1 MKHKMK
7 LYIIL
12 VFIQM
17 LSCAFAQQ
25 MSVTTLPLNNYL
37 PSSTVLRVHCDR
49 EGFLWLGTKDGLC
62 RYDGYRVLVF
72 RSGLKTPDLLTNNE
86 ITCITENRNGY
97 LFIGTKK
104 GINILNKR
112 TYQITPVEHNELKD
126 QEIRTMI
133 VDSEGWIWI
142 GTLTSVFRCSADFSF
157 CKRYDSALPVTSVNS
172 IYEDADK
179 KIWVTLWE
187 RGLHRYDSKKDT
199 FVAMPQIGTLNNPF
213 RVFQDDKKQHW
224 ILAWESGIFL
234 FNPEEKQDLMY
245 RHVDIKS
252 DEHWDESG
260 CFSITQ
266 DDKYGYIWIVSTQG
280 LYALQKRPGDVI
292 NSVDIS
298 SISSKLNNI
307 FSEIVKDK
315 SGNLWIAAFNEGLS
329 MIDLNKPLIQNYSF
343 PSIREKTGFITNI
356 KNIMIIRMLS
366 VCMFLT

>member
-157 CKRYDSALPVTSVNS
+157 CKRY
-172 IYEDADK
+172 
-179 KIWVTLWE
+179 
-187 RGLHRYDSKKDT
+187 
-199 FVAMPQIGTLNNPF
+199 
-213 RVFQDDKKQHW
+213 
-224 ILAWESGIFL
+224 
-234 FNPEEKQDLMY
+234 
-245 RHVDIKS
+245 
-252 DEHWDESG
+252 
-260 CFSITQ
+260 
-266 DDKYGYIWIVSTQG
+266 STG
-280 LYALQKRPGDVI
+280 A
-292 NSVDIS
+292 
-298 SISSKLNNI
+298 
-307 FSEIVKDK
+307 
-315 SGNLWIAAFNEGLS
+315 
-329 MIDLNKPLIQNYSF
+329 
-343 PSIREKTGFITNI
+343 
-356 KNIMIIRMLS
+356 
-366 VCMFLT
+366 

>member
-72 RSGLKTPDLLTNNE
+72 RSGLKTADLLTNND
-86 ITCITENRNGY
+86 ITCISDHTNRY

-157 CKRYDSALPVTSVNS
+157 CKRWKRLKRQNGYRN
-172 IYEDADK
+172 
-179 KIWVTLWE
+179 
-187 RGLHRYDSKKDT
+187 
-199 FVAMPQIGTLNNPF
+199 
-213 RVFQDDKKQHW
+213 
-224 ILAWESGIFL
+224 FL
-234 FNPEEKQDLMY
+234 F
-245 RHVDIKS
+245 
-252 DEHWDESG
+252 
-260 CFSITQ
+260 
-266 DDKYGYIWIVSTQG
+266 
-280 LYALQKRPGDVI
+280 
-292 NSVDIS
+292 
-298 SISSKLNNI
+298 
-307 FSEIVKDK
+307 
-315 SGNLWIAAFNEGLS
+315 
-329 MIDLNKPLIQNYSF
+329 KPA
-343 PSIREKTGFITNI
+343 
-356 KNIMIIRMLS
+356 
-366 VCMFLT
+366 